1 MGQWK
6 LYGLAFAII
15 TTLIIGGLLQ
25 STHFCS
31 MALFGVLVYFY
42 YSDKT
47 ADGLKCMCINA
58 ALALLGFIL
67 LIYCPPSIVLKSLF
81 LAIIALLTMYTA
93 KRLCPNPMGPFF
105 VIMIV
110 SLGGTMHTQASDKL
124 LQLFYLAS
132 GMAISIVAAYLT
144 QQIEQRLSHAHQVLS
159 ENAPSM
165 PTQQARILSITYG
178 ATLFLTYLLNLLFPY
193 HTYNWLTVS
202 AAANLKESKAKLALK
217 RYGWYILGNLAGI
230 VFIWLIYQISNSALL
245 LLPLSA
251 VLFLMTAIVININY
265 GLALSCATPLAMILL
280 DILHP
285 VAINK
290 LIIIRLTSIIIGS
303 LIGLCASI
311 LIDKQLNR
319 ITVANNSH

>member
-6 LYGLAFAII
+6 FYGLAFAII

-58 ALALLGFIL
+58 ALAVLGFIL

-93 KRLCPNPMGPFF
+93 KRLCPNLMGPFF

-110 SLGGTMHTQASDKL
+110 SLSGTMHTQASDKL

-132 GMAISIVAAYLT
+132 GMAISLVAAYLT

-159 ENAPSM
+159 ENTPSM

-202 AAANLKESKAKLALK
+202 AAANLKESKVKLALK
-217 RYGWYILGNLAGI
+217 RYGWYILGNLAG
-230 VFIWLIYQISNSALL
+230 VAFIWLIYQISNSALL

-319 ITVANNSH
+319 ITVANGNH